1 MNDKEPSM
9 NDPNPTRE
17 QNSTPQPVPENSAM
31 DDELSLPTE
40 PRLEGRPNGKEIDLN
55 LLFPDTETDL
65 NDLFPDAEVK
75 HLLKSITKNKK
86 DMSAIKKRLTTEN
99 ETSDKDEEEELTGN
113 DSSSSDT
120 AEDNKTD

>member
-1 MNDKEPSM
+1 MNDREPSM

-31 DDELSLPTE
+31 DDELSLPAE
-40 PRLEGRPNGKEIDLN
+40 PRLEGRPNEKEIDLN
-55 LLFPDTETDL
+55 LLFPDTETNL

-86 DMSAIKKRLTTEN
+86 DMNTIKKRLTTEN
-99 ETSDKDEEEELTGN
+99 ETSGN